1 MDYSHGLGTAPVKYG
16 KAGDRHGYK
25 FSFVGYPGKQSG
37 LVVMTNGDHGGL
49 LNGEIAA
56 ALQQAYGWP

>member
-1 MDYSHGLGTAPVKYG
+1 
-16 KAGDRHGYK
+16 
-25 FSFVGYPGKQSG
+25 VGYPGKQSG